1 MIGGDAVDGEA
12 RCGGV
17 IEVKQCVCLT
27 EDLTSFSVNPPLALI
42 RVAMKDL

>member
-1 MIGGDAVDGEA
+1 MWWIWKRRIRKE
-12 RCGGV
+12 GGV